1 MHDLIISSNFAPRIA
16 IIVISGVLLLIRVAE
31 RRAGILV
38 IVVQHFTTMGIIK
51 NTHLCVDVKTRTQ
64 NTIMHPGDNRKGML
78 SMINEDKFEFDE
90 QLPQTCERNPKIWT
104 GKRINVHKNRQGE
117 YVVNFKR
124 LVLDSRI
131 DPSNL
136 ADEIFVD
143 VERVLTELGL

>member
-1 MHDLIISSNFAPRIA
+1 
-16 IIVISGVLLLIRVAE
+16 
-31 RRAGILV
+31 
-38 IVVQHFTTMGIIK
+38 
-51 NTHLCVDVKTRTQ
+51 
-64 NTIMHPGDNRKGML
+64 MHPGDNRKGML